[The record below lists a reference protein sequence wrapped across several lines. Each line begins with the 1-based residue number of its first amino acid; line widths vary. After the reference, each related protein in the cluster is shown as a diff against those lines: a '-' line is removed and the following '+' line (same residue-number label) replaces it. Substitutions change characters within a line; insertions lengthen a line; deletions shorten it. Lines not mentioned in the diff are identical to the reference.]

1 MRQIV
6 IWTEACIEGLADT
19 WGLSRI
25 LTEVDEQG
33 TVTRELGYDVDGK
46 VVHRHPGEPTRAK
59 HGVFDLAKIAPSDT
73 SDMEPVEFDRLWSA

>member
-1 MRQIV
+1 MRHIM
-6 IWTEACIEGLADT
+6 IWTEESIEGLADK

-33 TVTRELGYDVDGK
+33 TVIRELGYDLNDN

-59 HGVFDLAKIAPSDT
+59 HGFFDLAQIAPSDT
-73 SDMEPVEFDRLWSA
+73 CDMEPF